1 MIYPMFALCMLT
13 MLVGLLAVKARIAC
27 VKKGELDAQYFE
39 LMQGVD
45 VPQEVIKTTRCLNN
59 LFEIP
64 VLFYVAC
71 TLYLVLEVDSVFG
84 LVIAWVFVI
93 FRCAQAFIH
102 INSNHVRHRMAA
114 FGGSVM
120 CALVLWINLVLLTY

>member
-1 MIYPMFALCMLT
+1 MIYPMFVLCLLT
-13 MLVGLLAVKARIAC
+13 MFVGLLTVKARFAY

-39 LMQGVD
+39 LMQGAD
-45 VPQEVIKTTRCLNN
+45 VPPAVIKTTRCLNN

-84 LVIAWVFVI
+84 LSIAWAFVI
-93 FRCAQAFIH
+93 CRCAQAFIH
-102 INSNHVRHRMAA
+102 ITNNHVRRRMSA
-114 FGGSVM
+114 FGGSVL
-120 CALVLWINLVLLTY
+120 CALLLWLNLVFLTY